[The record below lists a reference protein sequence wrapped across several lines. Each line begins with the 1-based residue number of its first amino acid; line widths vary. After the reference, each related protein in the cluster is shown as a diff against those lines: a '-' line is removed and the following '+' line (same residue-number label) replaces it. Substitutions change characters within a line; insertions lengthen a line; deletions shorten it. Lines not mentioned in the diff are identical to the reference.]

1 MAVTDTLYAL
11 LSPSIEGLGYELWGI
26 ERLGGGGAVTLRIY
40 IDHADGI
47 SVEDCER
54 VSHQVSGVLDVE
66 DPIRAAYT
74 LEVSSPGVDRPFF
87 FARQLT
93 DYIDEEVTLTL
104 ARPVAE
110 RRKLTGRLTSVEG
123 ETLGLDVEGETLE
136 VGFSNVMKARLKPDW
151 SRLT

>member
-11 LSPSIEGLGYELWGI
+11 LSPSIEGLGYVLWGI

-40 IDHADGI
+40 IDHVDGI

-87 FARQLT
+87 FAQQLT
-93 DYIDEEVTLTL
+93 GYIDEEISLTL

-110 RRKLTGRLTSVEG
+110 RRKLTARLISVEG
-123 ETLGLDVEGETLE
+123 DTLRLEVEGEQLD

-151 SRLT
+151 SSLT